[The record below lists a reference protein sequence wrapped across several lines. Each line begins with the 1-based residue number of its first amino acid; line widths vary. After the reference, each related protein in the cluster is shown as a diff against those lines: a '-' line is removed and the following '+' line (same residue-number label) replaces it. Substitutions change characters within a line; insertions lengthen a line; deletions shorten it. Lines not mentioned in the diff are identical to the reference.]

1 LDCKTVNYISLAKKE
16 IKMKT
21 LKTFFTMIIML
32 TVSLSAQDKISTI
45 ETNLY
50 NSKTIQFHST
60 IVNDDYQL
68 LVSLPDSY
76 DESEKKY
83 PVIFVLDGDVAFG
96 MATSIARYLQ
106 VGNSIPE
113 LIVVGIGYGSLSKD
127 EGNKRARDYSPAKS
141 GGAESFFNF
150 MRSELFPFIDS
161 VYRTMPDDRTI
172 SGYSLGATFALYALF
187 TAPDTFRRYIVGSPH
202 LAAGNFAIYNYEES
216 ASEKFGEINANV
228 FISVGS
234 EESEQ
239 KYFDPIDE
247 MVTKIQSRDYTGLKL
262 ETKVFDGGTHLICP
276 PETITYGLVSVFGK

>member
-1 LDCKTVNYISLAKKE
+1 
-16 IKMKT
+16 MKT
-21 LKTFFTMIIML
+21 LKLIFMLVILL
-32 TVSLSAQDKISTI
+32 TVKLSAQDKISTT

-216 ASEKFGEINANV
+216 ASEKFSEINADV

-247 MVTKIQSRDYTGLKL
+247 MVTKIQSRNYTGLNL